1 MTDTPSIRDLLVG
14 LAADEILVGDGE
26 DTPYGYQET
35 GRLWRVCAPKPVPAP
50 PATERVPWHEGMGR
64 IAQAPNDGDWFTI
77 DTVRC
82 DYILGGPVVEGDRC
96 TLPAD
101 DDGMVEVLVDP
112 APTGDDE
119 PANDANARE
128 HRERTQ
134 ADTALMALQMQ
145 TDAWR
150 GDDEPQVCPQC
161 GEYIYEGV
169 CLCEP
174 QADTPAPRWKVDPD
188 TGALVFGNKRMAHN
202 AVRCAL
208 RAVDPDT
215 GKNYLTAPA
224 FTALVDLVR
233 RDGTAPTV
241 DLTPLFLAL
250 KNYESAH
257 PGVVLHGAWR
267 KVNAAVRALR
277 DGGTR

>member
-119 PANDANARE
+119 PTDTTVIRGLTRRFDGE
-128 HRERTQ
+128 PQ
-134 ADTALMALQMQ
+134 ADTPAPEC
-145 TDAWR
+145 DF
-150 GDDEPQVCPQC
+150 GCDDEK
-161 GEYIYEGV
+161 GTTE
-169 CLCEP
+169 CLIHYP
-174 QADTPAPRWKVDPD
+174 QADTPAPRWVVDGD
-188 TGALVFGNKRMAHN
+188 GDLAFLWSKNVRMTVTRN
-202 AVRCAL
+202 DL
-208 RAVDPDT
+208 GWVDDA
-215 GKNYLTAPA
+215 GWD
-224 FTALVDLVR
+224 ALVDLVR

-241 DLTPLFLAL
+241 DLTPLFAAFDT
-250 KNYESAH
+250 YEASDTQPWRDQYRAD
-257 PGVVLHGAWR
+257 VL
-267 KVNAAVRALR
+267 AAVRALR

>member
-119 PANDANARE
+119 PADDANARE

-174 QADTPAPRWKVDPD
+174 QADTPAPQGRWTVEDAYQKVQDEHG
-188 TGALVFGNKRMAHN
+188 TLGAIHYLIAS
-202 AVRCAL
+202 
-208 RAVDPDT
+208 VDQQGSGD
-215 GKNYLTAPA
+215 A
-224 FTALVDLVR
+224 FRDLLARDLDLVR
-233 RDGTAPTV
+233 RDGTAPTPEQV
-241 DLTPLFLAL
+241 RDWLTRTGLDDRPTP
-250 KNYESAH
+250 SMRQI
-257 PGVVLHGAWR
+257 GWVLD
-267 KVNAAVRALR
+267 AVRALR